1 MLENVLPAT
10 TAHNQTRVVPFE
22 PVRAVLTRK
31 GMDVWGIAPDATVY
45 QAIAVMDQQRVGA
58 LVVLSGTELAG
69 IISERDYARK
79 VILKGRSS
87 KETLVRDI
95 MTQNVITVDLEESVE
110 TCLRIMTN
118 SRIRHLPV
126 VDAGE
131 LVGLVSIGDLVRSII
146 SAQAQVLDHLNNYIA
161 GNYPA

>member
-1 MLENVLPAT
+1 MLENVLPT

-31 GMDVWGIAPDATVY
+31 GMDVWGIAPSATVFE
-45 QAIAVMDQQRVGA
+45 AIALMDQRRVGA
-58 LVVLSGTELAG
+58 LVVLSGAELAG

-87 KETLVRDI
+87 KETLVSDI
-95 MTQNVITVDLEESVE
+95 MTKDVITVSLEESVE

-118 SRIRHLPV
+118 NRIRHLPV
-126 VDAGE
+126 VDADE

-146 SAQAQVLDHLNNYIA
+146 SAQAAVLDHLNNYIA